1 MKLRVKV
8 VPKASRDEI
17 VGWLG
22 DALKV
27 SVSAPPV
34 RGQAN
39 DAVVALLA
47 EALGLPRARIRVVAG
62 ASTAR
67 KTVEIED
74 LTLDELRARLAK
86 SPLD

>member
-22 DALKV
+22 DALKI
-27 SVSAPPV
+27 SVTAPPV

-39 DAVVALLA
+39 DAVVELVAR
-47 EALGLPRARIRVVAG
+47 ALGIPRARVTVVAG

-67 KTVEIED
+67 KTLEIEG
-74 LTLDELRARLAK
+74 LTIEEVRERIG
-86 SPLD
+86 